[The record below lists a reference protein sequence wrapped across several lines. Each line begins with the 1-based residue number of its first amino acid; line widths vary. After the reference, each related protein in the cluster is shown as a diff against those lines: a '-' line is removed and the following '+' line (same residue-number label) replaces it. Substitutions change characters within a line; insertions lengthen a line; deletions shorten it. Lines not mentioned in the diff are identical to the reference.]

1 MATSALFPMPQNRST
16 SQSSNDTP
24 GQFSTHTARTRPVST
39 PVPLPLHDYMTDI
52 EQANYM
58 RPHQLYAQPY
68 GNRPTSQD
76 HHRRY
81 YQYRKQ
87 NMFGPYLMLQTLG
100 EGEFG
105 KVKLGMHIETQ
116 QEVAIKLIRK
126 ESVDNSTRL
135 SKVEREISVLR
146 TVRHPYIVK
155 LYDVLETEKYIGII
169 LECASGGELFEY
181 ILARRYL
188 KEQDA
193 CRLFAQ
199 LISGVHYLHQKHI
212 VHRDL
217 KLENLLLDRNRNVI
231 ITDFGF
237 ANQFNSAKDDLMATS
252 CGSPCYAAPELVVSE
267 GLYVGSAVDIWSCGV
282 ILYAMLCGYL
292 PFDDDPANPDGDNI
306 NLLYKH
312 ILSSSLV
319 FPDYVSPMAR
329 DLLDKMLVPDP
340 TKRCDIQT
348 IMDHPW
354 LQQYRSLFAK
364 SVRELEFQ
372 ATTSAELTLSPVGA
386 EAYRY
391 AQQSLGLQE
400 FSASRN
406 TFSSDYDLGLS
417 EQMLDNHSTK
427 DMSADDEAVVPSSK
441 EVTSSN
447 SDSSNSTR
455 KGSDVAVAD
464 IKSHFSVQMNQ
475 VVPMNTEEPA
485 SITSPKPS
493 RTHSTA
499 VVSPEKT
506 MNDPLSPK
514 PGMNANDKRGNHRK
528 GYSTEKF
535 FSIITGG
542 YSQSTSIP
550 KSTTFGGLK
559 RNNTMN
565 LSPTPSSTKSSSN
578 TSSNA
583 TPSRN
588 HNRFGSVSIARG
600 TGSILHAKFL
610 SSISGSPSR
619 RSVHVD
625 ESPPTSGPWPGT
637 SVSASILPSNTGHTP
652 KSPLYTPARAL
663 QPIPDLTQSSTVR
676 GTRRKAMSLLVTP
689 AAAVESSEEDSS
701 GENRWLG
708 AETGRKAL
716 AFARRA
722 SIRNRSRPDKSAHDS
737 DRDSG
742 TMEGIVE
749 DEAPAKESQDKDRQ
763 KTTGKKMIDWIK
775 KKSNLRDIRSPISI
789 SSSPF
794 DQIGRSFAHASMRG
808 RPQSGSHWAPE
819 ETKLRIYHGAV
830 DQSALTSR
838 SPNDVFNEVK
848 KTLAS
853 MGIDV
858 KSEGDYK
865 VKCTRRKRKSG
876 RVIPPSTN
884 ASVDTFDGDS
894 GMSLS
899 MADQK
904 KRRGV
909 AGTATIRNLLRR
921 SSAYSHE
928 SIPHQ
933 RHTSGSDDDG
943 VAPSDVA
950 EQRHASKQ
958 CTSSSLNSTVSGKP
972 VAPIYGDESVDS
984 GDEIR
989 FSVELCKFKNLHGLY
1004 IVDIRRMR
1012 GNVWGYKFVY
1022 HQLLEALDLYRKGG
1036 YIPGP
1041 ERQPPPPSNPIMA
1054 TDSKKNTDFNGL
1066 GSIAEIKV

>member
-1 MATSALFPMPQNRST
+1 SRPMATSALFPMPQNRST
-16 SQSSNDTP
+16 SQSSNGTP
-24 GQFSTHTARTRPVST
+24 PTLPTARTRPVST
-39 PVPLPLHDYMTDI
+39 PVPLHDYMTDI

-68 GNRPTSQD
+68 VNRTASQD

-146 TVRHPYIVK
+146 LTYLQRWLPKTVRHPYIVK

-181 ILARRYL
+181 ILARRFL

-193 CRLFAQ
+193 SRLFAQ

-348 IMDHPW
+348 IMEHPW

-364 SVRELEFQ
+364 SLRELEFQ

-391 AQQSLGLQE
+391 AQQTLGLQE

-406 TFSSDYDLGLS
+406 TFSSDYDLGS
-417 EQMLDNHSTK
+417 SNGVGEPALDGQSTK
-427 DMSADDEAVVPSSK
+427 SADEDAVVPSSK
-441 EVTSSN
+441 EVAS

-455 KGSDVAVAD
+455 KGSDVSAPD
-464 IKSHFSVQMNQ
+464 MKTHFSVQMNQ
-475 VVPMNTEEPA
+475 VVPINKEEPA

-493 RTHSTA
+493 RTYPTA
-499 VVSPEKT
+499 VVSPEKP

-514 PGMNANDKRGNHRK
+514 PGMNDKRGSHRK

-535 FSIITGG
+535 FNLITGG

-565 LSPTPSSTKSSSN
+565 ITPTPTKSSSN
-578 TSSNA
+578 PGTG
-583 TPSRN
+583 RN

-610 SSISGSPSR
+610 SSLSGSPSR
-619 RSVHVD
+619 RSVHVED
-625 ESPPTSGPWPGT
+625 APSGPWPAT
-637 SVSASILPSNTGHTP
+637 SVSASVLPSNTGSGGHSAKNP
-652 KSPLYTPARAL
+652 RVVKQ
-663 QPIPDLTQSSTVR
+663 QPIPETTQSSTAVR

-689 AAAVESSEEDSS
+689 AVAESSEEDSS
-701 GENRWLG
+701 SENRWLG
-708 AETGRKAL
+708 VETGRKAL

-722 SIRNRSRPDKSAHDS
+722 SIRSRTRPDKSAHDS

-749 DEAPAKESQDKDRQ
+749 DDAPKDSQDKDRQ
-763 KTTGKKMIDWIK
+763 KTTGKKMMDWIK

-794 DQIGRSFAHASMRG
+794 DQLGRSFAHASMRG
-808 RPQSGSHWAPE
+808 RPPSGWAPE
-819 ETKLRIYHGAV
+819 EAKLRIYHGAV

-838 SPNDVFNEVK
+838 SPKEVFNEVK
-848 KTLAS
+848 TMLQS

-858 KSEGDYK
+858 KNEGDYK
-865 VKCTRRKRKSG
+865 VKCIRRKRKSING
-876 RVIPPSTN
+876 HLVPPSTN
-884 ASVDTFDGDS
+884 ASVDTFDADS

-899 MADQK
+899 LADQK

-909 AGTATIRNLLRR
+909 TGTATIRNLLRR
-921 SSAYSHE
+921 SSAHSHE
-928 SIPHQ
+928 SNPPHQ

-943 VAPSDVA
+943 VAR
-950 EQRHASKQ
+950 QASKQ

-989 FSVELCKFKNLHGLY
+989 FSIELCKFKNLHGLY

-1041 ERQPPPPSNPIMA
+1041 ERQQPPPSNPIMA
-1054 TDSKKNTDFNGL
+1054 TDSKKNPDFHGL